1 MAPIL
6 WQKRIKANP
15 ILANLYQIIK
25 VQCSL
30 LAPARVQ
37 TNSFGHALIVQIMK
51 CFYVYN
57 HNLCSKQS
65 QLGTHL
71 LCFFKITFLLD
82 FTPKFSIWSI
92 LKKRFVKKF
101 ENKNLQIFYTL
112 NLEVSEHIMNRFWT
126 KRKFFSKKFNLDF
139 GPYFGISLDFT
150 NMFSVFWK
158 NHSR

>member
-1 MAPIL
+1 MFASIPVGCKIHH
-6 WQKRIKANP
+6 RVP
-15 ILANLYQIIK
+15 
-25 VQCSL
+25 L

-82 FTPKFSIWSI
+82 FTPNFSIWPIS
-92 LKKRFVKKF
+92 KMRFVKNF
-101 ENKNLQIFYTL
+101 ENKKFQIFYTL
-112 NLEVSEHIMNRFWT
+112 NLEVSEHIMNRF
-126 KRKFFSKKFNLDF
+126 
-139 GPYFGISLDFT
+139 
-150 NMFSVFWK
+150 
-158 NHSR
+158 